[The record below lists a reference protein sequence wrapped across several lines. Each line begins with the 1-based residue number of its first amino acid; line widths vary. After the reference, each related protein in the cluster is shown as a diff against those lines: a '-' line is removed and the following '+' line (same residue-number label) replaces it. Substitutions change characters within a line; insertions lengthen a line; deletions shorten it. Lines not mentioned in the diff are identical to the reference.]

1 MMKATPSRRQFVG
14 SLAAI
19 AASSTLALPA
29 FAQTATDVVIG
40 TIAAPDMGALLYSRG
55 QGLFTKSG
63 INADIQLMQ
72 NGGAILAAM
81 VGGSVQI
88 GYGNSYTMIQAY
100 QRGIPL
106 RLIAPGSLYQSSVPT
121 IKLLAA
127 ADTTIASP
135 KDLAG
140 KTIGTTL
147 VNDITGLSLVAWLTR
162 EGVDPSGVKFLE
174 MPPNLMVAALQQKR
188 VDAILIFEPFLT
200 AALAA
205 GAKTIGLPFDAIGSS
220 FLASVWFAVNPWLN
234 AHQKIAKDFNSIMAR
249 SGAYAN
255 THYNEMIPLLADFSK
270 IPVAVLTNMKPS
282 LTPPN
287 LTPAMLQ
294 PVIDAAL
301 KFQRIPTAVKAQD
314 MILPG
319 V

>member
-1 MMKATPSRRQFVG
+1 MRAIPSRRQFVA
-14 SLAAI
+14 SLAA

-29 FAQTATDVVIG
+29 FAQTTTDVVVG
-40 TIAAPDMGALLYSRG
+40 TIPAPDMGALLYSRA
-55 QGLFTKSG
+55 QGLFTKAG
-63 INADIQLMQ
+63 INVDIQQMQ
-72 NGGAILAAM
+72 NGAAILAGM

-88 GYGNSYTMIQAY
+88 GYGNVYTWIQAY
-100 QRGIPL
+100 QRGIPI
-106 RLIAPGSLYQSSVPT
+106 RLIAPGSLYQSTVPT

-127 ADTTIASP
+127 ADSTITSA

-162 EGVDPSGVKFLE
+162 EGVDPRSVKFFE

-200 AALAA
+200 AALAS
-205 GAKTIGLPFDAIGSS
+205 GAKTIGTPFDAIGSN
-220 FLASVWFAVNPWLN
+220 FLASAWIAVNPWLN
-234 AHQKIAKDFNSIMAR
+234 EHRQAAKEFNAVMAR

-255 THYNEMIPLLADFSK
+255 THYSEMVPLLAEFSK
-270 IPVAVLTNMKPS
+270 IPVAVLNNMKPS

-301 KFQRIPTAVKAQD
+301 KFQRIPAAVKAQD